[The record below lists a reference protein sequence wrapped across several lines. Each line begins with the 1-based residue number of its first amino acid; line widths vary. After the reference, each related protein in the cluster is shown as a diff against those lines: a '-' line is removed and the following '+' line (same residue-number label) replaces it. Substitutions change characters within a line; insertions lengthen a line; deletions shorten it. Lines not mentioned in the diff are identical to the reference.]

1 MADRV
6 WTAGQSAAIN
16 MREGDLIIS
25 AAAGS
30 GKTAVLCE
38 RVIRSL
44 LDEKEPINISDMLIV
59 TFTMASAEE
68 LKERIAKAI
77 RAEIAKTPDNR
88 RLVRQE
94 FQQHVC

>member
-1 MADRV
+1 MRSIARYFTAYPMTNMILKEAEKMADRV

-44 LDEKEPINISDMLIV
+44 LDEKEPINISDMLMV
-59 TFTMASAEE
+59 F
-68 LKERIAKAI
+68 L
-77 RAEIAKTPDNR
+77 
-88 RLVRQE
+88 
-94 FQQHVC
+94 QHSV